1 MFGKFFYYLWGGD
14 RSAIAR
20 VLGIFGPLLL
30 ALEEMLPDLFVRKAE
45 EMLQRL
51 VSCRIELP

>member
-1 MFGKFFYYLWGGD
+1 MFGKDFYYLWGRD
-14 RSAIAR
+14 HSAIAR
-20 VLGIFGPLLL
+20 ILDLFRPLLL
-30 ALEEMLPDLFVRKAE
+30 ALKEMLPDLFVRKAE